1 MSFTVAAFYAFFRLE
16 DPAALQAAL
25 LPIAEANAVRGT
37 LLLAPE
43 GLNGTLAG
51 PEDGLLATLEAIRTQ
66 AGLPELRWKRSAAE
80 TMPFGR
86 LKIKVKREIVTFGVP
101 EADPT
106 QRVGTYVAPEAWNA
120 LIQDPDVLVIDTRN
134 SFEFE
139 AGSFARAVDPGTR
152 SFGEF
157 PAYVREKLD
166 PKQHKKVAMFCTGGI
181 RCEKA
186 TAFMLNE
193 GFEEVYHL
201 DGGILAYL
209 EKVPPEQSLWHGG
222 CFIFDERVL
231 LGHGLQVLGPA
242 PEGADAAEV

>member
-1 MSFTVAAFYAFFRLE
+1 MSLTVAAFYAFFRLE
-16 DPAALQAAL
+16 DPATLKAQL
-25 LPIAEANAVRGT
+25 LPIADANGVRGT

-51 PEDGLLATLEAIRTQ
+51 PEEGLLATLEAIRTG
-66 AGLPELRWKRSAAE
+66 AGLAELRWKRSSAG

-101 EADPT
+101 EADPS
-106 QRVGTYVAPEAWNA
+106 QRVGTYVAPEAWND

-134 SFEFE
+134 SFEVGL
-139 AGSFARAVDPGTR
+139 GSFERAVDPGTR

-222 CFIFDERVL
+222 CFIFDERVV
-231 LGHGLQVLGPA
+231 LGHGLQVLGPG
-242 PEGADAAEV
+242 PESPDTGEV